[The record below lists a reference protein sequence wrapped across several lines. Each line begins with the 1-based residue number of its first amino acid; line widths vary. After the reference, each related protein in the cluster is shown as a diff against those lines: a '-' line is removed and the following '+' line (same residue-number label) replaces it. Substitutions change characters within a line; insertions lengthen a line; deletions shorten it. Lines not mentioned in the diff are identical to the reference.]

1 MQCCYF
7 DTYPE
12 AGRGESEIPQDFRVK
27 SVGRDKSIATFSNT
41 SDYDAYAFAHSTQGQ
56 KVPWGFDSSR
66 VLPGKVETGKTRVMT
81 STQCCAERAWGEVV
95 GAKAVSKPRKA
106 FHYM

>member
-1 MQCCYF
+1 MVILCNLHASAIMFVQ
-7 DTYPE
+7 
-12 AGRGESEIPQDFRVK
+12 
-27 SVGRDKSIATFSNT
+27 
-41 SDYDAYAFAHSTQGQ
+41 HSTQGQ

-106 FHYM
+106 FHYI